1 MLSNQRNI
9 FTQLSWGRNIFFF
22 GGQEILQV
30 AGGGWEK
37 IDVNY
42 CWTLQTPAT
51 QSEVW
56 LGTEERGHQQGR
68 FGGI

>member
-1 MLSNQRNI
+1 MPTNQRNI

-51 QSEVW
+51 RSEVW
-56 LGTEERGHQQGR
+56 LGTEDTS
-68 FGGI
+68 